1 MKAKQLLSMT
11 DEWQHRRLKNVKKR
25 PEFAGE
31 VSVDKQKASAFY
43 EKEAEERR
51 YLKGYEG
58 YDKRQLRK
66 MTHLEQINGNLYVF
80 DYRNRNVLTNQA
92 SVFWVEGG
100 DEAYPSGHPTHACG
114 GQTSSD
120 HV

>member
-1 MKAKQLLSMT
+1 MCRKECGKLSADVDT
-11 DEWQHRRLKNVKKR
+11 GSLFTGKCEKKR

-66 MTHLEQINGNLYVF
+66 TTHLEQINGNLYVF

-92 SVFWVEGG
+92 SVFW
-100 DEAYPSGHPTHACG
+100 
-114 GQTSSD
+114 
-120 HV
+120 